1 MCRGGFARLDRPLTQ
16 VCDSGR
22 AGDRN
27 KTKRREGAAGARHD
41 HRADSR
47 SAGVTLTFTR
57 RLYRAV
63 AVDPAGWGMS
73 KQMAGPPRRRHFV
86 PSAQETNE
94 ANRRCS
100 HRRTRPKASGRSGDE
115 HPEVSDPLKAG
126 RCRRCN
132 QREMLLTKRM
142 SEPFPLQKGLRPL
155 HPQAGAPCGKEKGR
169 GGKEKRG
176 SGCLSPAPHC
186 PRMFAERS

>member
-1 MCRGGFARLDRPLTQ
+1 MALPPGRLPVCGRGADLHAPRVLCSGKRFRWLERLQTL
-16 VCDSGR
+16 V
-22 AGDRN
+22 
-27 KTKRREGAAGARHD
+27 GAA
-41 HRADSR
+41 
-47 SAGVTLTFTR
+47 
-57 RLYRAV
+57 
-63 AVDPAGWGMS
+63 
-73 KQMAGPPRRRHFV
+73 RRRHFV
-86 PSAQETNE
+86 PSAQELSG